1 MAKTQSEILT
11 KSQGMESV
19 IEFKLPAL
27 GENIEQG
34 DLVRLMIAPGT
45 AVSEGQAVMEL
56 ETDKAVV
63 EVPSSV
69 NGTVKEILVKE
80 GDKIKVGQVV
90 FTADN
95 GAGASAEGPKSVG
108 APKVDAPKKDTPP
121 KAAAKAQAAASAEA
135 TAPVASAT
143 SEPARSPSP
152 VSAAPR
158 NRSTDAPIPTE
169 FRLQELG
176 ENISQGDLVR
186 LMIAPGAKVSE
197 GQPVMELETDKA
209 VVEVP
214 SSVSGVVNEVKV
226 KEGEKIKVGQLIFT
240 LQGGASQP
248 ESTRPQSRPVEH
260 VSGQHGARL
269 AFQAAIRAEGKTE
282 EQALPPDQPQ
292 PRPAAFSM
300 PVQLGK
306 VAGTEHRAPVPA
318 APHTRRLARELGV
331 DIYEIK
337 GSGPGGRISEDDV
350 KGYAKA
356 ALAAIA
362 TAAQAPPRAGHF
374 IEPKLPDFAKWG
386 KIERVSMRGVR
397 RKTAEHLAESW
408 NTIPHVTQHDR
419 ADITELEQLRARFA
433 PKAEQAGGKMTVT
446 AIALKVCA
454 AALKVFPQFNATI
467 DMAKEEIIY
476 KQYISIGVAADTDR
490 GLLVP
495 VIRDVDKKN
504 IVELAVELSQLSQ
517 KAREKKITVADMEG
531 GTFTITNL
539 GGIGGTAFTPIV
551 NHPEVAILGLSRS
564 RMEPEWIGGKF
575 EPRLIL
581 PLSLSYDHRL
591 IDGADAARFLRWIA
605 EAFEQPFL
613 LSVQG

>member
-1 MAKTQSEILT
+1 
-11 KSQGMESV
+11 MESV

-45 AVSEGQAVMEL
+45 TVAEGQAVMEL

-69 NGTVKEILVKE
+69 SGKVQQILVKE
-80 GDKIKVGQVV
+80 GDKIKVGQLI
-90 FTADN
+90 FTVENN
-95 GAGASAEGPKSVG
+95 GVAGPVPEPPRKAET
-108 APKVDAPKKDTPP
+108 APTQRPSGEPVEVAVRPQPVPPSPSDAPRT
-121 KAAAKAQAAASAEA
+121 QHR
-135 TAPVASAT
+135 T
-143 SEPARSPSP
+143 
-152 VSAAPR
+152 
-158 NRSTDAPIPTE
+158 RSTDGPANE

-176 ENISQGDLVR
+176 ENISEGDLVR
-186 LMIAPGAKVSE
+186 LMIASGAKVSE

-214 SSVSGVVNEVKV
+214 STVSGVVNEVKV
-226 KEGEKIKVGQLIFT
+226 KEGEKIKVGQVIFT
-240 LQGGASQP
+240 LQGAASSSS
-248 ESTRPQSRPVEH
+248 ETVRPQSRPVEH

-282 EQALPPDQPQ
+282 EQALPPDQPR

-300 PVQLGK
+300 PLQLGK
-306 VAGTEHRAPVPA
+306 VAGNEYREPVPA
-318 APHTRRLARELGV
+318 APSTRRLPREIGV
-331 DIYEIK
+331 DIYAVK
-337 GSGPGGRISEDDV
+337 GTGPGGRISEDDV
-350 KGYAKA
+350 KAHAKA
-356 ALAAIA
+356 LVTAVA
-362 TAAQAPPRAGHF
+362 TAAQASPRAGHF

-386 KIERVSMRGVR
+386 KIERVSMRGIR
-397 RKTAEHLAESW
+397 RKTAEHLVESW

-467 DMAKEEIIY
+467 DMEKEEIIY
-476 KQYISIGVAADTDR
+476 KQYIHIGVAADTDR

-517 KAREKKITVADMEG
+517 KAREKKITLADLEG
-531 GTFTITNL
+531 GAFTITNL

-564 RMEPEWIGGKF
+564 RTEPEWIGGKF

>member
-1 MAKTQSEILT
+1 
-11 KSQGMESV
+11 V
-19 IEFKLPAL
+19 IEFKLPEL

-34 DLVRLMIAPGT
+34 DLVRLMIAPGAAVT
-45 AVSEGQAVMEL
+45 AGQSVMEL
-56 ETDKAVV
+56 ETDKAVL

-69 NGTVKEILVKE
+69 TGTVQEIRVKE
-80 GDKIKVGQVV
+80 GDKIKVGQVI
-90 FTADN
+90 FTVEN
-95 GAGASAEGPKSVG
+95 GAGPKLDAPAKAAPPKPEAVAQPAPAEPAQAP
-108 APKVDAPKKDTPP
+108 APKPAPEPP
-121 KAAAKAQAAASAEA
+121 
-135 TAPVASAT
+135 
-143 SEPARSPSP
+143 
-152 VSAAPR
+152 SAAPTPER
-158 NRSTDAPIPTE
+158 RDRRASAQSATE
-169 FRLQELG
+169 FTLPELG

-186 LMIAPGAKVSE
+186 LMITPGAKVSE

-214 SSVSGVVNEVKV
+214 SSVSGVVKEIKV

-240 LQGGASQP
+240 LEGGVAAP
-248 ESTRPQSRPVEH
+248 PPARPSNAPVEH

-292 PRPAAFSM
+292 PAAPAFTM
-300 PVQLGK
+300 PKQLGK
-306 VAGTEHRAPVPA
+306 VAGTEHRQPIPA
-318 APHTRRLARELGV
+318 APHVRRFAREIGV
-331 DIYEIK
+331 DIYEVK
-337 GSGPGGRISEDDV
+337 GSGPGGRISEDDI
-350 KGYAKA
+350 KLYAKA
-356 ALAAIA
+356 LLSAAA
-362 TAAQAPPRAGHF
+362 TAVQSPPLAGHF
-374 IEPKLPDFAKWG
+374 AQPQLPDFTKWG
-386 KIERVSMRGVR
+386 KVERVSMRGVR
-397 RKTAEHLAESW
+397 RKTAEHLAEAW
-408 NTIPHVTQHDR
+408 NTIPHVTQFDR

-433 PKAEQAGGKMTVT
+433 PKAEEAGGKMTVT
-446 AIALKVCA
+446 AIALKVCS
-454 AALKVFPQFNATI
+454 AALKVFPQFNASI
-467 DMAKEEIIY
+467 DIEKEEIVY
-476 KQYISIGVAADTDR
+476 KQYINIGVAADTDR

-504 IVELAVELSQLSQ
+504 IVELAVELSQLSK
-517 KAREKKITVADMEG
+517 KARDKKITPDEMQG

-539 GGIGGTAFTPIV
+539 GGIGGIGFTPIV

-564 RMEPEWIGGKF
+564 RMEPEWIGSKEGGKF